1 MNKILNELSYL
12 FIFSGNMVF
21 SLLFSC
27 FRSCRI
33 SLYYPEGSLTSTIY
47 FDKIPDLS
55 DGNWHKMVL
64 HIQTNR
70 MGKHVVSLFM
80 DCRSIGR
87 KKISSG
93 LDELF
98 PMSNEKVKYALRFAQ
113 RGASNSVYIP
123 WKVRLLLVGI
133 FTESKRP
140 SILDSVTIFS
150 VLVYFRGIFE

>member
-87 KKISSG
+87 KKISAG
-93 LDELF
+93 LDKLF

-133 FTESKRP
+133 FSE
-140 SILDSVTIFS
+140 
-150 VLVYFRGIFE
+150 